1 MDINVVSFD
10 ALTLLVGGT
19 LLLIGTILA
28 GFAMVWLYLASRL
41 ARQQYQRAEA
51 EIQPLHQ
58 EQEMERAAHAQVAR
72 DLETRQN
79 ELALLHSQFN
89 ASKLETRQNEEE
101 ASRTQAKLEAS
112 NQRATHLRNRTQIL
126 ERELQEQQ
134 TQTQLVERTVASQRT
149 QIADLTNQVSQ
160 AGIQQVRIAA
170 LETELQTTRGTVA
183 TLTDELAQAKEQ
195 AAQFAALAA
204 PREADQSLQAELGQ
218 LRVQVEEDKTLLAES
233 NSRLNQAR
241 QRADR
246 GAGELERH
254 KIIVAELTRKVH
266 EAQLQSAEWVALRS
280 QVEQDKTL
288 LNSLTNQLEQ
298 EREKAAQVSVLE
310 EQVAKRETR
319 IAQLKSQLA
328 ASRKKA
334 VPVTRLRKS
343 AAKNRATIADLKK
356 QVRLGKRQIKTLQT
370 QSQKR
375 EAVIVDFTTRLYRI
389 RQEAAENLQLVR
401 GIGPI
406 YAARLR
412 TGGITTLNVL
422 ANASVTQLQE
432 IIQPRRWQR
441 PAFEKWIKQAQQLTR
456 KEKTSPLKKMPEG

>member
-1 MDINVVSFD
+1 MDLNVVSFD

-28 GFAMVWLYLASRL
+28 GFAMVWLYLAWRL
-41 ARQQYQRAEA
+41 VRQQHQRAQA
-51 EIQPLHQ
+51 EIQTLHQ

-89 ASKLETRQNEEE
+89 ASKEE
-101 ASRTQAKLEAS
+101 ASRTQAKLESS
-112 NQRATHLRNRTQIL
+112 NQRATHLQKRTQIL
-126 ERELQEQQ
+126 ERDLQEQQ
-134 TQTQLVERTVASQRT
+134 TKTDLAERTVARQRT

-160 AGIQQVRIAA
+160 AGIHQVRIAA

-195 AAQFAALAA
+195 AAQFATLAA
-204 PREADQSLQAELGQ
+204 LREADQSLQAELGQ
-218 LRVQVEEDKTLLAES
+218 LRAQVEEDKTLLAES

-246 GAGELERH
+246 VAGELERH
-254 KIIVAELTRKVH
+254 KIIVAELTRKAH

-280 QVEQDKTL
+280 QVQQDKTL
-288 LNSLTNQLEQ
+288 LSSLTNQLEQ

-319 IAQLKSQLA
+319 IAELKSQLA
-328 ASRKKA
+328 ASRKKTS
-334 VPVTRLRKS
+334 PLTRLRKS
-343 AAKNRATIADLKK
+343 AANNRATIADLKK
-356 QVRLGKRQIKTLQT
+356 QVRLGKRQIKTFQT

-375 EAVIVDFTTRLYRI
+375 EAVIVDLTTRLYRS

-412 TGGITTLNVL
+412 AGGIATLNAL
-422 ANASVTQLQE
+422 ANASVTQLQG

-441 PAFEKWIKQAQQLTR
+441 PAFDKWIKQAQRLSR
-456 KEKTSPLKKMPEG
+456 KETLKAKQGVRRTKRPSRL